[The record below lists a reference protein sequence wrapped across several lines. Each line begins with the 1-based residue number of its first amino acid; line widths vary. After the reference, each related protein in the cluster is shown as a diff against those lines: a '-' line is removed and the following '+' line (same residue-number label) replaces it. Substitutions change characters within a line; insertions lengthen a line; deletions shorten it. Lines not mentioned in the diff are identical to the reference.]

1 MELDELERSVTRL
14 SAVVDEFP
22 IGAASLDDFK
32 PVEEKIQ
39 AIRESL
45 MRLNARSLL
54 LRAKYKQ
61 YIDDGRGG
69 SEDEDNGDTLQNVV
83 SDTLINARAVKLCL
97 HSTTILSILSEKE
110 GNAEDRKKLYTY
122 MSKLFTL
129 NDNVMAIQETIE
141 EASQVQLDLKVECQ
155 KALLNHK
162 NFLKEQEQLR
172 SERLQ
177 KMYPGI
183 VETKARMERTI
194 RKINIMKKLIRN
206 FIAVSSYMLKEEPL
220 LLEMLEN
227 HRELINV
234 ETIVKMSQNNEER
247 EKDKE

>member
-1 MELDELERSVTRL
+1 MELDELERSAKRL

-32 PVEEKIQ
+32 PVGEKIQ
-39 AIRESL
+39 ATRVSL
-45 MRLNARSLL
+45 MHLNARLL
-54 LRAKYKQ
+54 MLRAKYKQ
-61 YIDDGRGG
+61 YVDDRG
-69 SEDEDNGDTLQNVV
+69 EDEAEDALQTIM
-83 SDTLINARAVKLCL
+83 SDTLINARALKLCL
-97 HSTTILSILSEKE
+97 HSTTILSILSNKE
-110 GNAEDRKKLYTY
+110 GTAQDQSNLYTY
-122 MSKLFTL
+122 MGKLFTL
-129 NDNVMAIQETIE
+129 NDNVMATQEAIE

-155 KALLNHK
+155 KALFDYK
-162 NFLKEQEQLR
+162 NFLKEQEQLQ

-177 KMYPGI
+177 KAYPGI
-183 VETKARMERTI
+183 VENKDKMERTL

-206 FIAVSSYMLKEEPL
+206 FIAVSGYMLEKEPI

-234 ETIVKMSQNNEER
+234 ETIMKMSQSNEER